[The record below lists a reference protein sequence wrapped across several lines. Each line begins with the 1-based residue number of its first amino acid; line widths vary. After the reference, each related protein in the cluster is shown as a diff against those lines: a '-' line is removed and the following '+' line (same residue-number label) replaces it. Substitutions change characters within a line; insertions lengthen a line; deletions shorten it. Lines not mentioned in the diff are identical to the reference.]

1 METVAWDQP
10 GSATPMLATMTP
22 QEAINQ
28 GMPQPADCDVVVVI
42 FWTRMGTPLPPEY
55 LKPNGDRFQSGTEWE
70 YLNAVDAARDSAWRG
85 EHPAIPQVIIYRRT
99 AAPQVTFDDPEF
111 NEKKQQWER
120 VKTFFGSFT
129 NPDGSIRQGYNP
141 YTTPDEFRAVF
152 EAHMKKLIGQLLE
165 TTRAVNPPVAAPLS
179 PIWEKSPFPG
189 LRAFTPDDEPIF
201 YGRGAETDALISK
214 VRDSRF
220 VAVVGASGSG
230 KSSLVGAGLLPRLAA
245 NSIEGSKDWLL
256 PSRAGD
262 TDNRVWVG
270 LRFTPGEY
278 GNNPFLALANKIAER
293 LNRTARDL
301 ADELAAHPEAF
312 PTLLNP
318 LLENKPAWS
327 ETLLFID
334 QFEELFTQ
342 VDTAKIAPFVAL
354 LKAIA
359 DSDRVRV
366 VVTLRADFY
375 ARCVENPTLAALLQ
389 TGTYPLSAPSPVAL
403 GEMIAKPAERANLT
417 FQEGLIQ
424 RILEDTG
431 SDPGALALMA
441 YLLDEL
447 YKTGRADGRLTFAEY
462 DALGGVRGAIG
473 KRAEEVVQRLTES
486 QQKTLPRLFN
496 EIVDVDGRGR
506 ATRRRAD
513 LSRFTGD
520 ADISA
525 VIDKLTNERLL
536 VQSGSPDQAAT
547 LEVAHEALL
556 REWDRLATWITGAQ
570 ADLLLRR
577 QLEQSALDY
586 ASAKDADKA
595 DYLLAGGRLVE
606 AQKWQMRYPD
616 EKAETLAF
624 IAASETAEAARIAA
638 EERRK
643 RELAEAQSAADAA
656 AVRARN
662 RTRIAG
668 IIFSVSSVVI
678 VIAVI
683 AAIIGYQ
690 STQTATGVLTRVA
703 QQVADGETRLREVD
717 RNGWQPWGKP
727 CSPPTTTRNPLHC
740 SVSAR

>member
-1 METVAWDQP
+1 MISLRDP
-10 GSATPMLATMTP
+10 NR
-22 QEAINQ
+22 EAKQ
-28 GMPQPADCDVVVVI
+28 
-42 FWTRMGTPLPPEY
+42 
-55 LKPNGDRFQSGTEWE
+55 
-70 YLNAVDAARDSAWRG
+70 
-85 EHPAIPQVIIYRRT
+85 
-99 AAPQVTFDDPEF
+99 
-111 NEKKQQWER
+111 QQWER
-120 VKTFFGSFT
+120 VEAFFNAFT

-141 YTTPDEFRAVF
+141 YTMPDEFRAVF

-189 LRAFTPDDEPIF
+189 LRAFTPDDQPIF

-214 VRDSRF
+214 VRKLRF

-230 KSSLVGAGLLPRLAA
+230 KSSLVGAGLLPQLAA

-262 TDNRVWVG
+262 TDTRTWVG

-301 ADELAAHPEAF
+301 ADELATHPEAF

-318 LLENKPAWS
+318 LLDNKPAWS

-342 VDTAKIAPFVAL
+342 VDTAKIAPFITL
-354 LKAIA
+354 LNAIA
-359 DSDRVRV
+359 GSDRVRV

-417 FQEGLIQ
+417 FQESLIQ

-447 YKTGRADGRLTFAEY
+447 YKTGRADGHLTFAEY

-473 KRAEEVVQRLTES
+473 KRAEEVVQRLTEN

-525 VIDKLTNERLL
+525 VIDKLTTERLL
-536 VQSGSPDQAAT
+536 VQSGGPNEVST

-556 REWDRLATWITGAQ
+556 REWDRLVTWITGAQ

-586 ASAKDADKA
+586 ASARDAERA
-595 DYLLAGGRLVE
+595 EYLLAGGRLVE
-606 AQKWQMRYPD
+606 AQKWRARYPG
-616 EKAETLAF
+616 EKPETLAF

-638 EERRK
+638 EERRT
-643 RELAEAQSAADAA
+643 RQLAT
-656 AVRARN
+656 
-662 RTRIAG
+662 RTRIAAG
-668 IIFSVSSVVI
+668 VI
-678 VIAVI
+678 VVAIVI
-683 AAIIGYQ
+683 GVVAAYLILTAQRDTTNANQQAYGAE
-690 STQTATGVLTRVA
+690 TQVSNANATLAPIPGTLTRVA
-703 QQVADGETRLREVD
+703 QQVADGETRLREVESQRLAALGETLLAGND
-717 RNGWQPWGKP
+717 
-727 CSPPTTTRNPLHC
+727 NPEPAALLGIR
-740 SVSAR
+740 ALKGAG